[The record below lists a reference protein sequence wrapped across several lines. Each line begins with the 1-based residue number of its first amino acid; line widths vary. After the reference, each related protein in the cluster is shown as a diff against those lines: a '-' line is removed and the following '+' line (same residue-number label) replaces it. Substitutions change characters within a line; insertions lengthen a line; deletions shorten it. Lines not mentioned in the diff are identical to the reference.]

1 MSVTK
6 IKLIFANLV
15 IPLNLVKLT
24 ADAIDYEIPL
34 LLSEDSMKKVN
45 AMTDFKNDKMIMF
58 QYTRYIIHNDSGHYG
73 ILLNNF
79 NKKDEFIDHQFFIFV
94 LVLKS
99 KFQEQKKKTAAKL
112 HQQFANPSGD
122 KLIGLVKKSDVND

>member
-1 MSVTK
+1 MSVIK
-6 IKLIFANLV
+6 IKLIFENLV
-15 IPLNLVKLT
+15 IALNLVKLT

-79 NKKDEFIDHQFFIFV
+79 TKKDEFIDLQFFIFV

-99 KFQEQKKKTAAKL
+99 KFQEQKKENSSKASSTVC
-112 HQQFANPSGD
+112 QPFW
-122 KLIGLVKKSDVND
+122 